1 MDLILCL
8 SLWYFHFIFIIIF
21 FHITH
26 ITCDVHP
33 YFISL
38 LLLTW
43 HYLYFTL
50 SGGFQ
55 HIIACRVVTSF
66 PISPYECSSNILV
79 WDIVL
84 LVRIQVTSIYRESL
98 PIWLCIFIGVCLV
111 LIMVCK
117 KKKKRIVCMFIV
129 WFYVEHMYVYGN
141 LLCPCVAK
149 SSSVSSPRPSFHLIL
164 PWYPF
169 LDRVWAT
176 WLMWEVS
183 DLSLGCLN
191 NSIHYSNYLWCGLF
205 PCFDV
210 GWLVLTFLFH

>member
-1 MDLILCL
+1 MSFGLDRHIWILSFVFHYGISTL
-8 SLWYFHFIFIIIF
+8 SSLSF
-21 FHITH
+21 FFNITH

-55 HIIACRVVTSF
+55 HIIACRVVISF
-66 PISPYECSSNILV
+66 LISPYECSSNILV

-111 LIMVCK
+111 LIMVWK

-141 LLCPCVAK
+141 LLFPCVAK

-169 LDRVWAT
+169 LDRVWT
-176 WLMWEVS
+176 
-183 DLSLGCLN
+183 
-191 NSIHYSNYLWCGLF
+191 
-205 PCFDV
+205 
-210 GWLVLTFLFH
+210 T